1 MTEINSAHRV
11 RAFAPLVLDVV
22 APTMGYYLLRA
33 CGVGEVAA
41 FAVTAVLTGFAAVAV
56 SLRRRILD
64 TVKVLVCLELALSIG
79 LSIAVHDPRVAAVRS
94 AVYLLIAGGY
104 FLLSCVVG
112 RPVLYVMATP
122 MATDGGEPVRTRAY
136 EWAWL
141 NAARFRAHQRML
153 TGSVGAVMFL
163 DSALR
168 VLIVFS
174 YPSDQVDASFLY
186 SNAVGVMMIALV
198 AVLMIFFVRRGSRY
212 IDAIVA
218 DMKADDTAAA
228 AT

>member
-22 APTMGYYLLRA
+22 APTMRYYLLRA

-168 VLIVFS
+168 
-174 YPSDQVDASFLY
+174 
-186 SNAVGVMMIALV
+186 GG
-198 AVLMIFFVRRGSRY
+198 R
-212 IDAIVA
+212 
-218 DMKADDTAAA
+218 DDDRTRCGFDDLLRSAW
-228 AT
+228 

>member
-1 MTEINSAHRV
+1 
-11 RAFAPLVLDVV
+11 
-22 APTMGYYLLRA
+22 
-33 CGVGEVAA
+33 
-41 FAVTAVLTGFAAVAV
+41 
-56 SLRRRILD
+56 
-64 TVKVLVCLELALSIG
+64 
-79 LSIAVHDPRVAAVRS
+79 
-94 AVYLLIAGGY
+94 
-104 FLLSCVVG
+104 
-112 RPVLYVMATP
+112 VLYVMATP

-198 AVLMIFFVRRGSRY
+198 AVLMIFFVRRGGRY

-228 AT
+228 DT